1 MDSTI
6 SSKIKIAVINNY
18 LGNIQSVLN
27 ILNYFKVDY
36 IFSNKKK
43 EIAKCDAII
52 FPGVGSF
59 PQAMRN
65 LEKLSL
71 ENFLKDQLL
80 VKKKPYLGICL
91 GMQILLSKSFE
102 IKETVGLN
110 IIKGEVKKIRKNKN
124 LSIPHV
130 GWSKINIL
138 KKNLIFKKI
147 SNFSE
152 LYFDHSFFTDI
163 KNKKLAIT
171 ETKYSQKFISSFNF
185 KNIIGVQFHPEKSQE
200 KGKIIIKNFL
210 EFTKKYN
217 TLQHGKS

>member
-1 MDSTI
+1 VDSKF
-6 SSKIKIAVINNY
+6 SSKMKIAVLNNY

-27 ILNYFKVDY
+27 ILDYLKIDY
-36 IFSNKKK
+36 IFTNKKK
-43 EIAKCDAII
+43 EISKSNAII

-65 LEKLSL
+65 LQKLNL

-91 GMQILLSKSFE
+91 GMQILLSKSYE
-102 IKETVGLN
+102 IQETAGLN
-110 IIKGEVKKIRKNKN
+110 IIKGEVKKIRKSKN
-124 LSIPHV
+124 FSIPHV

-163 KNKKLAIT
+163 NNKKLAIT
-171 ETKYSQKFISSFNF
+171 KTKYSQNFISSFNF

-200 KGKIIIKNFL
+200 KGKTIISNFL
-210 EFTKKYN
+210 EFSKNYN
-217 TLQHGKS
+217 T